1 MAAGIQKTLSADLSG
16 DLVALER
23 LQGNVVAAIKG
34 NDFWPAV
41 TLTTLASLKHMML
54 IGNHHILVQ
63 FEIFVVVQNTLN
75 LIFWE
80 K

>member
-41 TLTTLASLKHMML
+41 TLATLASLKHMML
-54 IGNHHILVQ
+54 VGNHHILVQ
-63 FEIFVVVQNTLN
+63 FEIFVVVQNTLS